1 LFSLQAAYALDMP
14 EIKDAV
20 ALVTD
25 ASNVSRMHAPG
36 PEERFAVNQS
46 RVIRGLRDGGAG
58 KAEARELA
66 FKALEEVGG
75 AVDMHTS
82 RGVSARGGKGDAAG
96 EVWWVPKSAVRF

>member
-1 LFSLQAAYALDMP
+1 MP

-25 ASNVSRMHAPG
+25 AANVSRMHAPG
-36 PEERFAVNQS
+36 PEERFSVNQS
-46 RVIRGLRDGGAG
+46 RVIRGLRDAGAG

-66 FKALEEVGG
+66 FNAVEEVGG
-75 AVDMHTS
+75 AVEIHAS
-82 RGVSARGGKGDAAG
+82 RGMAARGGKGDATD